1 MNIGEAARVSGV
13 SAKMIR
19 YYESIG
25 LIPRAGR
32 SEAGY
37 RRYLDTD
44 VNTLRFIHRAREFG
58 FPIERIRLLVSL
70 WQGERPSRDVKQ
82 IALEQVAALERKI
95 AELHAMRETLQRLAD
110 DCDGDHRPDCPILRD
125 LEQSASPTPCGH
137 AARERRGPPSPRRA
151 AQEGLH

>member
-1 MNIGEAARVSGV
+1 MNIGEAARASGV

-37 RRYLDTD
+37 RRYTEAD

-70 WQGERPSRDVKQ
+70 WQSERSSREVKQ

-95 AELHAMRETLQRLAD
+95 AELHAMRDTLQELAA
-110 DCDGDHRPDCPILRD
+110 DCGGDHRPDCPILRD
-125 LEQSASPTPCGH
+125 FEQPASPASSGH
-137 AARERRGPPSPRRA
+137 AARERRGPPSPPRA
-151 AQEGLH
+151 TQDDLH

>member
-1 MNIGEAARVSGV
+1 MNIGEAARASGV

-32 SEAGY
+32 SEASY
-37 RRYLDTD
+37 RRYTEAD

-70 WQGERPSRDVKQ
+70 WQRRAIEPGGQ
-82 IALEQVAALERKI
+82 
-95 AELHAMRETLQRLAD
+95 AD
-110 DCDGDHRPDCPILRD
+110 RAR
-125 LEQSASPTPCGH
+125 ASG
-137 AARERRGPPSPRRA
+137 SPRAKARRA
-151 AQEGLH
+151 ACDAGHAPGARGRLRRRSPPGLPVNAGVKMHRCAGVKVHQA